1 MCVIYFLMEI
11 CERVLNFSV
20 CFSRFLSVLWGG
32 TPYFCCEKRNGLS
45 ELAFERVTCQK
56 NYKGEI
62 CPTIRNASKKHN
74 LNSQVMAC
82 VSNLNKIKMRLN
94 SAQYSFLLLS
104 IIGQLFSSLSS
115 RVIPRASNN

>member
-1 MCVIYFLMEI
+1 MEI

-20 CFSRFLSVLWGG
+20 CFPRFLSVLWGV

-62 CPTIRNASKKHN
+62 CPTIRNANKKHK

-82 VSNLNKIKMRLN
+82 VSNLNKIKITKNTITENKTTKTN
-94 SAQYSFLLLS
+94 SENEIKNEKRKTKNEKQ
-104 IIGQLFSSLSS
+104 II
-115 RVIPRASNN
+115 PA